1 MTKENS
7 FEQLETEILSLNEKS
22 KKSFVYKLEQG
33 KFRVGYNKRTKN
45 YYYHLNGMAV
55 EEFDTNQELLQA
67 IKGFF

>member
-67 IKGFF
+67 IKGYF